1 MRPYHRLQFSEGFD
15 GFKAGLYMNHANHGQ
30 FNSTWGRS
38 DFGAPMK
45 WLLNL
50 TPLVTGEEQRKV
62 AKVYIGAFAEVVLK
76 KNKSYLPMFKN
87 MELIHNWLPKETY
100 RIQYADNFK
109 NVLVDFERD
118 LDLSNGLDGI
128 KLNAEHFNIWREI
141 ELLARDG
148 GSQQNNALVLGWR
161 HSSDIQS
168 DSIPVYSIELPE
180 ALKNFG
186 EMDTLALS
194 LAMGDLSE
202 LAINEEGEE
211 RNLTPKSGFNFS
223 IMLKDSLGNS
233 ASVPLAENN
242 KLPGVVKSKFTKF
255 DFLDRNMI
263 GDESETQLKSCFV
276 PISSFLKQNN
286 SLNMNNLK
294 SIDLVFDKDTMGV
307 VILDDIGFYQK
318 RID

>member
-1 MRPYHRLQFSEGFD
+1 
-15 GFKAGLYMNHANHGQ
+15 
-30 FNSTWGRS
+30 
-38 DFGAPMK
+38 
-45 WLLNL
+45 
-50 TPLVTGEEQRKV
+50 
-62 AKVYIGAFAEVVLK
+62 
-76 KNKSYLPMFKN
+76 
-87 MELIHNWLPKETY
+87 
-100 RIQYADNFK
+100 
-109 NVLVDFERD
+109 
-118 LDLSNGLDGI
+118 
-128 KLNAEHFNIWREI
+128 
-141 ELLARDG
+141 
-148 GSQQNNALVLGWR
+148 
-161 HSSDIQS
+161 
-168 DSIPVYSIELPE
+168 
-180 ALKNFG
+180 
-186 EMDTLALS
+186 
-194 LAMGDLSE
+194 MGDLSE

-233 ASVPLAENN
+233 ASVPVAENN